1 MIQDDFRAAVD
12 IGTTKV
18 CTLLARRRS
27 DGRLELTAFS
37 SIPCTGLRRG
47 QVEDTGAITEA
58 VRASLTEVSAQA
70 GLRINQAYIGLTGN
84 QIESENRWKKVTQH
98 GDVRTV
104 TEDDISVALKSAGE
118 FNLDENRQLVHVIP
132 RSYALDGL
140 HGVRNPLGMHASQI
154 HIQSHVVTDTIDH
167 MERLSE
173 AVLAAGVTPADMVA
187 NAIVSAEAVLTV
199 DEREDGVLSIDIGGG
214 TTDIAVFCDGA
225 VVHTS
230 GIPIGGYQFSN
241 DIAIAFDTNYA
252 EAARL
257 KRSYGTATPE
267 LVGMTEEIP
276 IRRRSTDEPLMITR
290 REIGQVLNDRV
301 KELLEMV
308 KLKIDFPNSDEFQIN
323 RIVMTGGSAR
333 LEGIDTL
340 ARYVFQR
347 QVRLAKPRGINSML
361 SEHSN
366 PAYSTAIGTLIW
378 GARNHPVG
386 SHVST
391 TVSRSSTSLRQLLS
405 RYRSWISS
413 FGRRRVSNSSSANV
427 AR

>member
-18 CTLLARRRS
+18 CTLIARRRS
-27 DGRLELTAFS
+27 DGRLELTGFS
-37 SIPCTGLRRG
+37 SMPCAGLRRG
-47 QVEDTGAITEA
+47 QVEDAEAITEA
-58 VRASLTEVSAQA
+58 VRAALTEVSAQA
-70 GLRINQAYIGLTGN
+70 GHHIKQAYVGLTGN
-84 QIESENRWKKVTQH
+84 QVESENRWKQVAQN
-98 GDVRTV
+98 GNVRTI
-104 TEDDISVALKSAGE
+104 TEDDISAALKSAAE
-118 FNLDENRQLVHVIP
+118 FDLDENRRLVHVIP

-167 MERLSE
+167 IEKLNKVM
-173 AVLAAGVTPADMVA
+173 LAADVTPVGIVA
-187 NAIVSAEAVLTV
+187 NAIASAEAVLTV

-214 TTDIAVFCDGA
+214 ATDIAVFCNGA
-225 VVHTS
+225 ALHTS

-252 EAARL
+252 EAERL
-257 KRSYGTATPE
+257 KRSFGTATPE

-276 IRRRSTDEPLMITR
+276 IIRRSTDEPLMVTR

-308 KLKIDFPNSDEFQIN
+308 KLKINFPNSDEFQIN
-323 RIVMTGGSAR
+323 RIVITGGGAR
-333 LEGIDTL
+333 LDGVDAL

-347 QVRLAKPRGINSML
+347 QVRLAKPRGISSML

-391 TVSRSSTSLRQLLS
+391 TVNRSGTNLRQLLS
-405 RYRSWISS
+405 RYRSWISG
-413 FGRRRVSNSSSANV
+413 FGRRRISNSSSANI
-427 AR
+427 AS